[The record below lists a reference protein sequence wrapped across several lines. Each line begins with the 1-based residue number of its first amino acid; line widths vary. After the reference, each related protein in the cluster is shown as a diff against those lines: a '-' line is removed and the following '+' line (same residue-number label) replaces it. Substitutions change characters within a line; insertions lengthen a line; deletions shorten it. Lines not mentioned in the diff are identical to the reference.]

1 MFISR
6 RPLAVAAAGAVLSIA
21 TAARAEAPDS
31 RAMRIQDLESKITAL
46 EAQQSQDSRD
56 LATTIDRLLRDAET
70 RSQLLAAGDGTSA
83 GYDNGF
89 YIRGPEGWLLK
100 PGAQFQ
106 FRNVTEYRQNTSG
119 GKADEVDNGFEV
131 RRMKL
136 ELAGTAFTKD
146 LEYQFLWA
154 TNREGGSMYLE
165 EAWVRYMFADLWGVR
180 TGQMKDPVTHEFTMS
195 TKRQLAVETSLA
207 DSILGGG
214 VGGWTQGA
222 LLVYGNNSAS
232 SPLNVEAGLTDGA
245 NQSNTDFTGRP
256 SPLST
261 DPTVTGAPA
270 AHAVD
275 FGLAGRAEWKLM
287 GDWKNYRDFTAMGTT
302 QDLLVLGGG
311 TDWSQGGDGNLI
323 LGTLDAQYENAHG
336 LGLYGAA
343 LLRHMDKELN
353 TAGKEATDWGLLAQ
367 VSYMCTPAF
376 EIFGRYDVTF
386 FDNEIV
392 FASGDSEDTFHEL
405 TIGLQ
410 LLPRPERRGRP
421 SREDHHR
428 SGLPAQR
435 LAGGVQ
441 GIGNSG

>member
-1 MFISR
+1 MKK
-6 RPLAVAAAGAVLSIA
+6 VASWI
-21 TAARAEAPDS
+21 
-31 RAMRIQDLESKITAL
+31 
-46 EAQQSQDSRD
+46 
-56 LATTIDRLLRDAET
+56 
-70 RSQLLAAGDGTSA
+70 
-83 GYDNGF
+83 
-89 YIRGPEGWLLK
+89 
-100 PGAQFQ
+100 
-106 FRNVTEYRQNTSG
+106 
-119 GKADEVDNGFEV
+119 
-131 RRMKL
+131 
-136 ELAGTAFTKD
+136 
-146 LEYQFLWA
+146 
-154 TNREGGSMYLE
+154 
-165 EAWVRYMFADLWGVR
+165 
-180 TGQMKDPVTHEFTMS
+180 
-195 TKRQLAVETSLA
+195 
-207 DSILGGG
+207 ILGGG

-405 TIGLQ
+405 TIGCNYYLGQNGAAGHRAKITIDLGYLPNGSPAAYKGLGIQDDTSGHDEWMLRGQFQ
-410 LLPRPERRGRP
+410 LL
-421 SREDHHR
+421 
-428 SGLPAQR
+428 
-435 LAGGVQ
+435 
-441 GIGNSG
+441 I